1 MIDIVNTLKDK
12 AELKGWIPVVGAKN
26 IQSYTLSQKDL
37 TTGKSALMIDLPTS
51 SAIITN
57 GTWSEHT
64 YNIEL
69 LLVRKFEE
77 FTKSSVSETT
87 EQKYNNRLFELQED
101 FDTFLYEV
109 FQCARVSKVTSIN
122 YSYVMNILSKSVD
135 GVLCNIRFEA

>member
-1 MIDIVNTLKDK
+1 MIDIVNTLKEK

-51 SAIITN
+51 SAIISN

>member
-12 AELKGWIPVVGAKN
+12 AELKGWIPVIGAKN

-51 SAIITN
+51 SAIISN

>member
-1 MIDIVNTLKDK
+1 MIDIVNTLKER
-12 AELKGWIPVVGAKN
+12 AELKGWIPVIGAKN

-101 FDTFLYEV
+101 FDT
-109 FQCARVSKVTSIN
+109 
-122 YSYVMNILSKSVD
+122 
-135 GVLCNIRFEA
+135 